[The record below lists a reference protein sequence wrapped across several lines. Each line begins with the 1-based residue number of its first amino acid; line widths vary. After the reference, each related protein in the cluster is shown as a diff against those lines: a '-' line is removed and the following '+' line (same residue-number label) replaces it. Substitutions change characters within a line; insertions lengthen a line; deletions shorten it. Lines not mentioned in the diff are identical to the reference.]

1 MTDKIPDRK
10 IRLIR
15 LINFVFA
22 NIEKRYLIVRTLRLN
37 LRLDEELA
45 NPVQMNLRLE
55 FVIAQK
61 NLALQAW
68 QS

>member
-1 MTDKIPDRK
+1 MTDKISNRN
-10 IRLIR
+10 IHLIR

-22 NIEKRYLIVRTLRLN
+22 NIEKRYLTVRALRLN
-37 LRLDEELA
+37 LRLDEELV